1 MSTRIKLLAGVPNDD
16 NRDYLPDAI
25 KGTDMTVNETGNSS
39 HRYPERLVERHAV
52 LNGVEGTWYEYVPTT
67 YDPSKKTPLVIGN
80 HGGLMTGW
88 GHAIYTS
95 WVLVAERDGFICV
108 FPDAH
113 TKGMWVIESAGS
125 GRSAKKDKDGNPV
138 PNIDIKDNPDCNFEL
153 GLIDLMKKEYNIDE
167 GRIFM
172 QGMSAGNLFT
182 HQFCRYYG
190 HLLAGAAGASGP
202 GSIKLCFDEKDGT
215 LINRGGPLAIWQTRA
230 EHNGFNVRD
239 YEVDAYVNKYNRF
252 YWMLI
257 NECDPI
263 PQIKLDGE
271 DNYAFYKGKKAPLVY
286 LDVKNRD
293 HGQTLDEAYLYWDY
307 LFSGIHREPDGTI
320 VQSET
325 VLPQTGDAYAAAFT
339 PGVRKAWFHN
349 EIREMDS
356 TCVLWQKLKYHGL
369 NGGAKVRGEYFMVP
383 LSFVAQMVDAQYKP
397 DKEGHTAVL
406 TLKDGRDL
414 QFARGVIG
422 CMIDDTLR
430 SMYVETIEREDEL
443 LISVEWFFRY
453 IMQMQVSVC
462 NGVVYV
468 TDHHAELSYM
478 MADLIKDLL
487 NDKAMPEKYPEDY
500 TNLMETGW

>member
-1 MSTRIKLLAGVPNDD
+1 MSTRVKLLAGTPNDA
-16 NRDYLPDAI
+16 NRDYLPAAI
-25 KGTDMTVNETGNSS
+25 KGTDMTVNENGNSS
-39 HRYPERLVERHAV
+39 HRYPERLREFHDT
-52 LNGVEGTWYEYVPTT
+52 LNGVEGTWYEYVPDSYAPT
-67 YDPSKKTPLVIGN
+67 KKTPLVIGN

-113 TKGMWVIESAGS
+113 TPGAWVFESAGS
-125 GRSAKKDKDGNPV
+125 GRSAKKDKDGNLV
-138 PNIDIKDNPDCNFEL
+138 KNIDIKDNPDCNFAL
-153 GLIDLMKKEYNIDE
+153 GLIDLMQKKYNIDE

-190 HLLAGAAGASGP
+190 DRLAGAAGASGP
-202 GSIKLCFDEKDGT
+202 GSIKLCFDENGKI
-215 LINRGGPLAIWQTRA
+215 INKAGPLAIWQTRA
-230 EHNGFNVRD
+230 EHNGFGIRD
-239 YEVDAYVNKYNRF
+239 YPVDAYVNKYNRL

-271 DNYAFYKGKKAPLVY
+271 DNYAFYTGKKAPLVY

-307 LFSGIHREPDGTI
+307 LFSGIRREPDGTI
-320 VQSET
+320 VQTET
-325 VLPQTGDAYAAAFT
+325 VLPQKGDEFAAAFT
-339 PGVRKAWFHN
+339 PGLNKAWFHN
-349 EIREMDS
+349 QVQDMDAK
-356 TCVLWQKLKYHGL
+356 CVLWQKLKYHGL
-369 NGGAKVRGEYFMVP
+369 NGGAKVRGEYFCVP
-383 LSFVAQMVDAQYKP
+383 LSFIAGMVDAEYKP
-397 DKEGHTAVL
+397 NRQEHTAVM

-414 QFARGVIG
+414 QFARGTIG

-430 SMYVETIEREDEL
+430 SMYIETIEREGEL

-453 IMQMQVSVC
+453 IMNMCVSVC
-462 NGVVYV
+462 NEVVYV
-468 TDHHAELSYM
+468 TDHHAELSYH
-478 MADLIKDLL
+478 MADLIKDIL
-487 NDKAMPEKYPEDY
+487 KGEPMPRNYPEDY

>member
-1 MSTRIKLLAGVPNDD
+1 MSTKVKLLAGTPNDG
-16 NRDYLPDAI
+16 NRDYLPEAI
-25 KGTDMTVNETGNSS
+25 KGTDMTVNENGNSS
-39 HRYPERLVERHAV
+39 HRYPARLKEFNETV
-52 LNGVEGTWYEYVPTT
+52 NGVAGTWYEYVPTT
-67 YDPSKKTPLVIGN
+67 YDPTKKTPLILGM

-95 WVLVAERDGFICV
+95 WVLVAEREGFLCV

-113 TKGMWVIESAGS
+113 TKGHWVIESAGN
-125 GRSAKKDKDGNPV
+125 GKSAKRDKDGRRL
-138 PNIDIKDNPDCNFEL
+138 PNIDIKENPDCNFVL
-153 GLIDLMKKEYNIDE
+153 GLIELMKEKYNIDE

-190 HLLAGAAGASGP
+190 DKLAGAAGASGP
-202 GSIKLCFDEKDGT
+202 GSIGLCFDEEGR
-215 LINRGGPLAIWQTRA
+215 LIGKAAPLAIWQTRA
-230 EHNGFNVRD
+230 EHNGFGIRD
-239 YEVDAYVNKYNRF
+239 YPVDAYVNKYNRL

-263 PQIKLDGE
+263 PQIKIDGE

-307 LFSGIHREPDGTI
+307 LFSGIRREPDGTV
-320 VQSET
+320 VQTKT
-325 VLPQTGDAYAAAFT
+325 VLPQKGDAFAAAFT
-339 PGVRKAWFHN
+339 PGLAKAWFNN
-349 EIREMDS
+349 EVQEM
-356 TCVLWQKLKYHGL
+356 TAPCRMWQKLKYHGL
-369 NGGAKVRGEYFMVP
+369 QGNAKVRGEYFMVP
-383 LSFVAQMVDAQYKP
+383 LSFLAKMVKAAYRPQ
-397 DKEGHTAVL
+397 KEEHLAVL
-406 TLKDGRDL
+406 TLSDGRDL
-414 QFARGVIG
+414 QFARGTIG

-430 SMYVETIEREDEL
+430 SMYIETIERDGEL
-443 LISVEWFFRY
+443 LISAEWFFRY
-453 IMQMQVSVC
+453 VMQMQASVC

-468 TDHHAELSYM
+468 TDHHAELSYH

-487 NDKAMPEKYPEDY
+487 KGEAMPARYPQDY